1 MVATNCMVGQ
11 LGQFFY
17 TGDELRCE
25 DLTKYS
31 RYGLHPIRLGDILP
45 KLATCVSDPA
55 KKPRYRVMLKLGF
68 GAFATVWLARDLV
81 EERYVAVKVCQG
93 SDTPHV
99 SRETEILSDLR
110 KIVLEKDGDQG
121 VIQLFDVFTIKG
133 PNGCHECLVTEVV
146 SPLSDPDVRRQC
158 SSGAIRQIVQSIA
171 FLHEHGIAHGDPH
184 VGNFGI
190 ALPQLDQFDED
201 DITEYFAN
209 PEIIPVV
216 PRDPSFPLDSVPPYL
231 TPSVSLAEFLQASNS
246 FPASSA
252 MSIRILDFGRS
263 YRISENVPLLAGAV
277 PNAIRPPEV
286 VIHEIYKGEVGSIW
300 SKAADTWAVG
310 CTLYHIK
317 SGNELI
323 STWGSLNDHLVRA
336 IQLGGPPP
344 KTWPEIWKKRDHHD
358 GNGLVSF
365 DRFKAWEA
373 REANRNSSR
382 HPHDEERDVF
392 LDLIKKMIV
401 TDPDERSLMADLLT
415 HSFIE
420 KDLLASDASG

>member
-1 MVATNCMVGQ
+1 
-11 LGQFFY
+11 
-17 TGDELRCE
+17 
-25 DLTKYS
+25 
-31 RYGLHPIRLGDILP
+31 
-45 KLATCVSDPA
+45 
-55 KKPRYRVMLKLGF
+55 MLKLGF

-146 SPLSDPDVRRQC
+146 SPLSDPD
-158 SSGAIRQIVQSIA
+158 SIA

-231 TPSVSLAEFLQASNS
+231 TP
-246 FPASSA
+246 
-252 MSIRILDFGRS
+252 ILDFGRS

>member
-1 MVATNCMVGQ
+1 MPDKNCLVGQ
-11 LGQFFY
+11 LEQFVY

-25 DLTKYS
+25 ALTKYS

-81 EERYVAVKVCQG
+81 EERYVAVKVCLG

-110 KIVLEKDGDQG
+110 KILLEKDGDQG
-121 VIQLFDVFTIKG
+121 VIQLFDVFTIQG
-133 PNGCHECLVTEVV
+133 PNGCHECLVTEVI

-158 SSGAIRQIVQSIA
+158 SSGAIRQIVQGIA
-171 FLHEHGIAHGDPH
+171 FLHEHGIAHG
-184 VGNFGI
+184 G
-190 ALPQLDQFDED
+190 
-201 DITEYFAN
+201 T
-209 PEIIPVV
+209 
-216 PRDPSFPLDSVPPYL
+216 
-231 TPSVSLAEFLQASNS
+231 
-246 FPASSA
+246 
-252 MSIRILDFGRS
+252 
-263 YRISENVPLLAGAV
+263 ISGAV

-286 VIHEIYKGEVGSIW
+286 VIHEIYRGEVGSIW
-300 SKAADTWAVG
+300 GKAADIWAVG

-323 STWGSLNDHLVRA
+323 STWGSPNGHLVRA

-344 KTWPEIWKKRDHHD
+344 KTWPEIREKRDRHD
-358 GNGLVSF
+358 GNGLVSS
-365 DRFKAWEA
+365 DRSRAWEA
-373 REANRNSSR
+373 REANRRSSR

-401 TDPDERSLMADLLT
+401 TDPDERSPMAKI
-415 HSFIE
+415 S
-420 KDLLASDASG
+420 